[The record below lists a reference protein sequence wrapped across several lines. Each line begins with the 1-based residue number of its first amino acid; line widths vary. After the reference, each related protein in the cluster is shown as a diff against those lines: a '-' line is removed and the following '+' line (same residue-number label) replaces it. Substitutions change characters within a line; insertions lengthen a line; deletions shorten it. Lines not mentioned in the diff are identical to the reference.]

1 MKIVVLV
8 KHAPEPKAVWPFAAD
23 HTLDRDS
30 VAGRLSDL
38 PEHAVAASSS
48 TGTTLPSEQ

>member
-8 KHAPEPKAVWPFAAD
+8 KHVPAPKAVWSFAAD

-30 VAGRLSDL
+30 VAGRLSELD
-38 PEHAVAASSS
+38 EHAVAASSS
-48 TGTTLPSEQ
+48 TATTPTSKQ